1 MPPITEYSTDADLQ
15 VYEPKIL
22 LEGVANFTAYH
33 PLAFADINRILIAE
47 WWTAAKRNWLANTP
61 YVMTTKLLAE
71 DAEFVPQYLGDPTQL
86 KAAACFRVLG
96 WYAYE
101 QLAKYTAE
109 EPDRYERKKT
119 VYRERFE
126 EEMRLVIGAGL
137 QYDFTRDGQISA
149 AEKYVVSAPRRT
161 GRA

>member
-1 MPPITEYSTDADLQ
+1 MPPITTYSADADLQ

-22 LEGVANFTAYH
+22 AEGVAAFTAYH
-33 PLAFADINRILIAE
+33 PLAFQDINRILIAE
-47 WWTAAKRNWLANTP
+47 RWTAAKRNWLSSTP
-61 YVMTTKLLAE
+61 YDMTTKLQAE
-71 DAEFVPQYLGDPTQL
+71 EAEFDPQYLGDPTQL

-109 EPDRYERKKT
+109 EPDRYERKKQ
-119 VYRERFE
+119 VYRDRFE

-137 QYDFTRDGQISA
+137 QYDFTRDGEISA
-149 AEKYVVSAPRRT
+149 AEKAVVSAPRRT